1 MATSHSQSIG
11 KWALAP
17 SLAVLTGWA
26 FVPLAIAIYFAF
38 LRYNLQNDNTGWM
51 GLDNG
56 PESTKLIQKV
66 PCPPASRSAA
76 LLPPLRFSCG

>member
-1 MATSHSQSIG
+1 MKSI
-11 KWALAP
+11 P
-17 SLAVLTGWA
+17 
-26 FVPLAIAIYFAF
+26 
-38 LRYNLQNDNTGWM
+38 DGWM